1 MEALHNPIVG
11 TNIMSQFL
19 AETLLGNLLLV
30 PFDKLFKSPSG
41 LIFESCGIARAMP
54 IEIHKT
60 EVFLDFHI
68 YAILDFDFLIG
79 YPLKKLFQEK
89 TFHGSLSKKLGKP
102 LLLLTQLSQ

>member
-1 MEALHNPIVG
+1 
-11 TNIMSQFL
+11 
-19 AETLLGNLLLV
+19 
-30 PFDKLFKSPSG
+30 
-41 LIFESCGIARAMP
+41 
-54 IEIHKT
+54 
-60 EVFLDFHI
+60 LDFHI